1 MRAIEFTSDT
11 KDGIIQ
17 IPKKYLKNLKKNIRV
32 IILIE
37 EEEKKI
43 KKFPRKGLTTLKI
56 KTKGLSFA
64 NER

>member
-1 MRAIEFTSDT
+1 MKSMKIKTMRAIEFTTDT

-43 KKFPRKGLTTLKI
+43 KV

-64 NER
+64 N